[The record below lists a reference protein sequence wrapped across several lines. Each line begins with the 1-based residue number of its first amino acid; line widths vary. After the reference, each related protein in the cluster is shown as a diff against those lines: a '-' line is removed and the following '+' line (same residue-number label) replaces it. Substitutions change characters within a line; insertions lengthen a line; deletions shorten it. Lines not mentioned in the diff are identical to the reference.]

1 MMKKVAKSYQNG
13 FSLVELMV
21 VMVMM
26 GVFTMAIFSLY
37 QNTQRTASTQD
48 IEVDL
53 QQNLR
58 IALDQ
63 MAQDIRMAGF
73 MIPPTST
80 PIDVATINSFM
91 LNTASASSRAARIN
105 QDFTLPD
112 PTGTPNIAFAVAS
125 GNQANLF
132 SIGNAVRIIRPPN
145 QGNLFSA
152 DNLSIAGVSPSA
164 PSLTITGFNGA
175 DANTQIR
182 SGDIIVRIVS
192 GSSNPNTI
200 TYSLSGRDLDRIT
213 DSGTVALDTAILA
226 SDFQQIQFGYL
237 LDNGTELTSVSGTAR
252 ENIRAVRVT
261 LTGQAN
267 SAQGLKTRQLSSII
281 TLRNR

>member
-1 MMKKVAKSYQNG
+1 MMKKLAKSWQDG

-26 GVFTMAIFSLY
+26 GVFTLAVFSLY
-37 QNTQRTASTQD
+37 QSTQRTASTQD
-48 IEVDL
+48 VEVDL

-73 MIPPTST
+73 MIPTTST
-80 PIDVATINSFM
+80 SIATASQTSIT
-91 LNTASASSRAARIN
+91 LNNASASSRAARIN
-105 QDFTLPD
+105 QNFTLPD
-112 PTGTPNIAFAVAS
+112 PSGTPNIGFPVAS
-125 GNQANLF
+125 SDQANLF
-132 SIGNAVRIIRPPN
+132 SIGNSVRIIRPPS

-152 DNLSIAGVSPSA
+152 DNLTIAGVSPST
-164 PSLTITGFNGA
+164 PSLTITGFNGV

-200 TYSLSGRDLDRIT
+200 TYSLNGPDLDRIT
-213 DSGTVALDTAILA
+213 DNGTGAQDTAILA
-226 SDFQQIQFGYL
+226 SGFQQI
-237 LDNGTELTSVSGTAR
+237 
-252 ENIRAVRVT
+252 
-261 LTGQAN
+261 N
-267 SAQGLKTRQLSSII
+267 SATCSTTVPRPPVRPSRSPGRLWKISGRCG
-281 TLRNR
+281 